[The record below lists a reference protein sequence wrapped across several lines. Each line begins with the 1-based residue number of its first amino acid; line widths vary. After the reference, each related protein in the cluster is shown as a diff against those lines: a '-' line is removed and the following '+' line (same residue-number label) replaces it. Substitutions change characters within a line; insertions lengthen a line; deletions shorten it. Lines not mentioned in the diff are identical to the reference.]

1 MACELDTSFGI
12 MSAPF
17 EGAETYITVD
27 EEYIL
32 NVGWNQLEKYDNE
45 KQWIL

>member
-17 EGAETYITVD
+17 EGVETFIMVD
-27 EEYIL
+27 EECIL
-32 NVGWNQLEKYDNE
+32 NVGGNHLKKYDNE
-45 KQWIL
+45 KQ